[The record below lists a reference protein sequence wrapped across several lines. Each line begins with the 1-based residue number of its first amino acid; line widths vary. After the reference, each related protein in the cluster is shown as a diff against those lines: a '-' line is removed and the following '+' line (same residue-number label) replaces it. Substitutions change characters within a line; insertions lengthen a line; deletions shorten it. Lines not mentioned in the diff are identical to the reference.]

1 MGIAM
6 IGRISHRF
14 CGTMKSCEQSGFG
27 IVKTIRAAS
36 LAMMIATLTTWPADA
51 QSTQP
56 TTPNGVQLLI
66 MIKTTLIAY
75 SQANMTGNY
84 SVLRDLAAPGF
95 QQVNSVARLSEIYR
109 EERNKN
115 LDLSP
120 VVLLK
125 PELLRPVAVDERG
138 LLKYRGL
145 FPQQAANGA
154 LHAGVSER
162 RAEMAARRAW
172 RHHRF
177 FHAGGYVCP
186 EARKPGLS
194 GRGQAGRNRWRVCS
208 ELDWKLALL
217 EGRVPLSRRP
227 PGRNACAVLPFSS
240 SRNFSRD
247 GHLQPGVRRKNE
259 MTRP

>member
-6 IGRISHRF
+6 IGRMSLRF

-36 LAMMIATLTTWPADA
+36 LAMMIATLTTWPAAA

-56 TTPNGVQLLI
+56 ATPNGVQLLI

-125 PELLRPVAVDERG
+125 PELLRPVVVDERG
-138 LLKYRGL
+138 LLNIEGY
-145 FPQQAANGA
+145 FPSKPQMVRFMLVFQNVVQRWRLVA
-154 LHAGVSER
+154 LGVTTVSSTPVAMSAPKPESPGS
-162 RAEMAARRAW
+162 RAEAKPVVT
-172 RHHRF
+172 
-177 FHAGGYVCP
+177 AGEFVQSWTGNWP
-186 EARKPGLS
+186 SLK
-194 GRGQAGRNRWRVCS
+194 AGFR
-208 ELDWKLALL
+208 
-217 EGRVPLSRRP
+217 
-227 PGRNACAVLPFSS
+227 
-240 SRNFSRD
+240 
-247 GHLQPGVRRKNE
+247 
-259 MTRP
+259 